1 MSTDTAQFL
10 ATRTPTLARPGPSVW
25 LRPCAWLVALL
36 LLAHTLPAAQFVL
49 FDVTFT
55 FTKDDADNSKPSK
68 SHYYVKGAAINPDR
82 PRDWTAPV
90 DYRNGTVH
98 IRLEV
103 IEKPVGSE
111 PTTWSICYIP
121 NKGQGN
127 GYGCTGT
134 DLYREKGVYEK
145 DVSMKAFWQNDGI
158 VWSEG
163 IKQMDLVIKDGSG
176 GAGHA
181 HKRADPEKFFPTKV
195 RMTVIQVSAG
205 AKYDPSLVPNL
216 PRKAAVDR
224 PTVTT
229 TDTACCGPAAGPTA
243 YSNFFNAPASCSYC
257 GKEL

>member
-1 MSTDTAQFL
+1 MSTDFL
-10 ATRTPTLARPGPSVW
+10 SSAAPARV
-25 LRPCAWLVALL
+25 RFARAWGW
-36 LLAHTLPAAQFVL
+36 LLALIAACASLPAAQFVL

-68 SHYYVKGAAINPDR
+68 SHYYVKGAAINPER

-98 IRLEV
+98 IRTEIL
-103 IEKPVGSE
+103 EKPAGSE

-158 VWSEG
+158 VWTEG

-176 GAGHA
+176 GGGHA
-181 HKRADPEKFFPTKV
+181 HKRADHEKFFPTKI

-216 PRKAAVDR
+216 PRKSAESLKPLVVAAR
-224 PTVTT
+224 GG
-229 TDTACCGPAAGPTA
+229 CCGTGEPAAA
-243 YSNFFNAPASCSYC
+243 
-257 GKEL
+257 K